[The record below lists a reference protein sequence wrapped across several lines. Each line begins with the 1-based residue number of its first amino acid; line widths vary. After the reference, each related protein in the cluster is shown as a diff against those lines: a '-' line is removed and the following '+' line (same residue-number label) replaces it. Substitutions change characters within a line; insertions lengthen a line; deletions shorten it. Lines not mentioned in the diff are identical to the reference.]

1 MKNKLLVLP
10 DLAYGYDEL
19 APHMSAE
26 QLKIHH
32 QKHHQSYVTV
42 ANAILEKFDKARQAK
57 QALDY
62 KAELKSLSFNVGGH
76 VLHSLF
82 WENLTPAGQGGGKIS
97 GAIADKIKDD
107 FGDFEKFKNE
117 FNAVGA
123 NVEGSGWAA

>member
-42 ANAILEKFDKARQAK
+42 ANAIWK
-57 QALDY
+57 
-62 KAELKSLSFNVGGH
+62 
-76 VLHSLF
+76 
-82 WENLTPAGQGGGKIS
+82 NLTKRAKLSRRWITSQS
-97 GAIADKIKDD
+97 
-107 FGDFEKFKNE
+107 
-117 FNAVGA
+117 
-123 NVEGSGWAA
+123 